1 MKKVFVMLLVALLLF
16 SASANAGGVEYAI
29 VYNPN
34 ITDMLHLRREPS
46 TGAESLGKYHT
57 GVVVQVLETINDHW
71 ARVQVGNVTGYM
83 MRRYLEDPLGQRN
96 IPSFT
101 AVTIKNRYDAGATAL
116 LDSPGRAEY
125 RVIANIADH
134 TPVTVL
140 GYVGDYAHVQ
150 YAGITGYVPQDCIF
164 RSEPFPEEENQGA
177 DSSMPAEHPVNTV
190 PVRALLMTGDGEY
203 EITDPEK
210 LYKLYELLTSLDEWG
225 ENIAGCLFG
234 ANLLLEFPDTVT
246 VVELA
251 TDGCN
256 ILRYNGHDFRYAFEL
271 WQQDEGLTGAV
282 LFDLFGVS
290 P

>member
-1 MKKVFVMLLVALLLF
+1 MKKVFVILLAALLLF
-16 SASANAGGVEYAI
+16 SASAYAGGAEYAV

-57 GVVVQVLETINDHW
+57 GVVVQVLENTNDQW

-83 MRRYLEDPLGQRN
+83 MRLYLEDPLGQKN
-96 IPSFT
+96 IPGFT
-101 AVTIKNRYDAGATAL
+101 AATLKNRYNAGMTAL
-116 LDSPGRAEY
+116 LDNPGRAED
-125 RVIANIADH
+125 RVIANIADNI
-134 TPVTVL
+134 PVTVL
-140 GYVGDYAHVQ
+140 GYAGDYAHVQ
-150 YAGITGYVPQDCIF
+150 YAGITGYVPQDSLF
-164 RSEPFPEEENQGA
+164 RSEPFTGEENQGA
-177 DSSMPAEHPVNTV
+177 NSSMPAEHPVKAV
-190 PVRALLMTGDGEY
+190 PVRVLLMTGDGEY

-210 LYKLYELLTSLDEWG
+210 LNKLYQLLTSLDEWG

-271 WQQDEGLTGAV
+271 WQQDEGLTSAV